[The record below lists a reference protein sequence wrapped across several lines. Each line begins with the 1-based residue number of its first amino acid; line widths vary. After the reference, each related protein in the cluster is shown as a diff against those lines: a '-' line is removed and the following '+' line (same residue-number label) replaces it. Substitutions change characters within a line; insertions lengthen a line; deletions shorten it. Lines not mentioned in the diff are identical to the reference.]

1 MKIFLIIITLL
12 ISYLIGSIPIGFLIV
27 KRRKNIDIREYG
39 SHNVGATNVS
49 RIMGKK
55 IGALCGILDILKA
68 VIVILILYLLILLK
82 VDISLIRY
90 VSINNMD
97 VSIIPIYGFA
107 AVVGHSYSIFLK
119 FGGGKAV
126 ACSIAV
132 ILVTEPIIG
141 VIALTIFLI
150 LLKITRYVSLS
161 SMLATFSVL
170 VYTPFYNIFF
180 NAPTNHLF
188 KYIPSTDFL
197 TSFTSSIFIILIASL
212 CSFLIFYKHK
222 ENIKRLFKGEE
233 NKSE

>member
-82 VDISLIRY
+82 VDISFVRY

-119 FGGGKAV
+119 FSGGKAV

-150 LLKITRYVSLS
+150 LLKIYFYHFYGRL
-161 SMLATFSVL
+161 LLLVL
-170 VYTPFYNIFF
+170 FLENNQDINNILKTPLVFLLNFHHLQLIQTYN
-180 NAPTNHLF
+180 L
-188 KYIPSTDFL
+188 KYL
-197 TSFTSSIFIILIASL
+197 YNL
-212 CSFLIFYKHK
+212 H
-222 ENIKRLFKGEE
+222 
-233 NKSE
+233 